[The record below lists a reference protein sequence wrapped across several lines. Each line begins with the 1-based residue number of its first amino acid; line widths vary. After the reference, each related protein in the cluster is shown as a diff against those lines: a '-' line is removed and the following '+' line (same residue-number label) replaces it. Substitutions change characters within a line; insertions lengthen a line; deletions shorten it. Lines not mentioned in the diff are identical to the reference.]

1 MIIFHEGMPRAG
13 KSYAAMAD
21 HIIPALQKGRMVYAR
36 IDGLDHEKIALA
48 AGVELERVN
57 QLLVELTEQ
66 QVHHLPQI
74 EIQQDSLVVIDELQN
89 YWPQGKAQLPP
100 EIVKWVAE
108 HGHHGLDV
116 LCMGQLL
123 KDCHRTWVNRT
134 NRKIQFIKKDV
145 LGKPNEYKWIMYTGS
160 PDSRG
165 NVKFVEVQK
174 GDSPYD
180 KKYFGCYKSH
190 SEGTENTET
199 YSDDRV
205 VIWNSPI
212 FRKWLPIMGII
223 ALVSIGYLVH
233 LFSGGLAPAPTAKA
247 ENKVKPVSTV
257 ETVTTSG
264 PGQETKT
271 VVTRTDGAAA
281 AAVTKPA
288 EEKRADFEMP
298 DLVGELSK
306 DNRIRLAAVLRSAKA
321 TRVVVEFRD
330 ASLRVVE
337 QLTAEQL
344 ETLGWHVLTTND
356 NRMAVLS
363 RPGKQMIA
371 TMWPVAE
378 AVAKV
383 TEDQTQQIKRE
394 SRRMMPQRDDYNPES
409 NLKETAP
416 ISLADS
422 RR

>member
-1 MIIFHEGMPRAG
+1 
-13 KSYAAMAD
+13 
-21 HIIPALQKGRMVYAR
+21 
-36 IDGLDHEKIALA
+36 
-48 AGVELERVN
+48 
-57 QLLVELTEQ
+57 
-66 QVHHLPQI
+66 
-74 EIQQDSLVVIDELQN
+74 
-89 YWPQGKAQLPP
+89 
-100 EIVKWVAE
+100 
-108 HGHHGLDV
+108 
-116 LCMGQLL
+116 MGQLL

-190 SEGTENTET
+190 SEGTENKET
-199 YSDDRV
+199 YVDDRV
-205 VIWNSPI
+205 VIWNSPL
-212 FRKWLPIMGII
+212 FRKWLPIMGIVAI
-223 ALVSIGYLVH
+223 VSVGYLFY
-233 LFSGGLAPAPTAKA
+233 LFSGGLAPVASKPEAKGQ
-247 ENKVKPVSTV
+247 PVSV
-257 ETVTTSG
+257 VQTVTTSG
-264 PGQETKT
+264 PGEETKT
-271 VVTRTDGAAA
+271 VVTSSGAAA
-281 AAVTKPA
+281 AAGVTKPT

-298 DLVGELSK
+298 DLVGELAK
-306 DNRIRLAAVLRSAKA
+306 ENRIRLAAVLRSAKA
-321 TRVVVEFRD
+321 TRVAVEFRD

-356 NRMAVLS
+356 NRMAILS

-371 TMWPVAE
+371 TAWPVSE

-383 TEDQTQQIKRE
+383 TDDQTMQIKRE

-409 NLKETAP
+409 NLKETPP
-416 ISLADS
+416 ISLADAS
-422 RR
+422 RK